1 MATAAARSAERQIAL
16 AATEGFHPLRVRP
29 YVAEPGTEPAEST
42 VKPLIGT
49 AAYRPAATD
58 VGMFPATGAGV
69 FPATGAGMFPAT
81 YDGLEYPADDAPA
94 YPAGDGPGH
103 PADLSAAGPHDSGL
117 LLDRTGHSDSD
128 WNDAEG
134 PGQHRGG
141 RRRRPRRRRR
151 GLVVAA
157 ATVAA
162 TAMAAGA
169 VAVANQLLSTPDRPE
184 RALPDNS
191 SSVPDVVLPT
201 SDAMAAVAPT
211 AAHGKAPTASPT
223 ATHRAPSTPVT
234 TPPATVAPVSATP
247 SPPPATVG
255 DPVVPGP
262 DATPSSTPAPTNHP
276 TLATPALRMG
286 DTGTQVRDLQQR
298 LRRAYVY
305 MGSVDGVFDTEVR
318 DAVATFQFWMGI
330 TSDPEGVYGPATRT
344 ALERQTSW

>member
-1 MATAAARSAERQIAL
+1 MAPEGEEGPEPGVATAAARSAERQIAL

-29 YVAEPGTEPAEST
+29 YVAEPGTGPAEST

-58 VGMFPATGAGV
+58 VGMFPAT
-69 FPATGAGMFPAT
+69 
-81 YDGLEYPADDAPA
+81 YDGFEYPADDALA
-94 YPAGDGPGH
+94 YPAEDGRGH
-103 PADLSAAGPHDSGL
+103 PADLSAAGPHESGL
-117 LLDRTGHSDSD
+117 LLDRTGHSDWS
-128 WNDAEG
+128 DAEG

-247 SPPPATVG
+247 SAPPSPVG

-276 TLATPALRMG
+276 TLATPALHMG

-305 MGSVDGVFDTEVR
+305 MGSADGVFDTGVR

-344 ALERQTSW
+344 ALEGQTSW

>member
-29 YVAEPGTEPAEST
+29 YVAEPGTEGAEST

-49 AAYRPAATD
+49 AGSTPAATD
-58 VGMFPATGAGV
+58 VGMFPA
-69 FPATGAGMFPAT
+69 
-81 YDGLEYPADDAPA
+81 DGLEYAADDAAGPPA
-94 YPAGDGPGH
+94 ADGSGH
-103 PADLSAAGPHDSGL
+103 PARHPHDSGL
-117 LLDRTGHSDSD
+117 LLDRSGGSD
-128 WNDAEG
+128 WDDVDDSG
-134 PGQHRGG
+134 RQRGG
-141 RRRRPRRRRR
+141 RRRRPRRRGR

-169 VAVANQLLSTPDRPE
+169 VAVANQLLSSPDRPE
-184 RALPDNS
+184 RALPDNT

-201 SDAMAAVAPT
+201 ADATAAAAPT
-211 AAHGKAPTASPT
+211 TARGKAPAASPT

-234 TPPATVAPVSATP
+234 TPAATV
-247 SPPPATVG
+247 PPPSAAPTTPPVATG

-262 DATPSSTPAPTNHP
+262 DGNPGTATPSAPVTHP
-276 TLATPALRMG
+276 TITVPALRLG
-286 DTGTQVRDLQQR
+286 DSGPAVRDLQQR

-305 MGSVDGVFDTEVR
+305 MGGVDGTFDSDVK
-318 DAVATFQFWMGI
+318 DAVAMFQFWNAI